1 MRTLFY
7 DRPRTLVLLVL
18 FLIAAGF
25 AALASQPRLEDPSLT
40 TRNASVFT
48 PWPGATPERV
58 EAQVTEPL
66 ERAIREV
73 PEVKTVESSSRTG
86 LSNIAITLD
95 AGVSSE
101 AAADSVWTRVRDRI
115 SDARTELPPGVG
127 ATELDNDLFPA
138 FTVITALRWQ
148 RDGPPNL
155 AILSRYAEE
164 LQTSLR
170 NVGSTDLVRIFGAAE
185 EEIVVEVATERLAA
199 AGMHVADVAQALDAA
214 DPKAAAGALHGR
226 ERDTLLD
233 VGGEFDTVGRI
244 ASVPLNQ
251 GAASSLQ
258 VGDVAQ
264 VVRGHETPPD
274 DMAIIGGERAVVVAT
289 RMAQTAQVGPWVEH
303 VQTELDAF
311 RDRLPAGVKLDV
323 LFDQSTYAEQRFG
336 GLLTNLG
343 LGVAIVVVVLVST
356 LGWRAALTVAFA
368 LPLTS
373 LGALFVINL
382 MGESL
387 NQMSVT
393 GLIVA
398 LGLVVDASIVMVD
411 AVRRKLR
418 EGMTARAAVADSVT
432 HFWAPLLASTV
443 TTMLAFMP
451 IALMPGAAGEFV
463 GGIAFSVMAA
473 LAVSYLVALTVTAS
487 VAGLVPG
494 PLTDGGG
501 WLQNGVRLPAVR
513 RGFEAMLDAVLAH
526 PRKAIAV
533 CFVLPATG
541 LWAAGQL
548 DVAFFPPADRNQIN
562 VEVWLPDDAAI
573 TETRAVVDRMAADLK
588 GVAGVEKADWF
599 LGRSAP
605 SNYYN
610 VVMRQE
616 GVPNY
621 AQGQVYTVDAAAA
634 SELVPQLQRMFDRR
648 VPRAQVLV
656 QEVSQGPPF
665 EAPLMLRVYGP
676 NLDTLRDL
684 GEQVRD
690 VMAATGGVT
699 HTRSILSGGS
709 PKVNLNVDEN
719 SALAAGLRLSDVAAR
734 LQALQDGQRGGSVI
748 EGPRELPVR
757 VRVPD
762 AARADLPN
770 LMAQELAGAPGT
782 GPLRGAPLQAVAE
795 AELVPNATPITRRNG
810 RRLVT
815 VFGYIEGDALP
826 QPVLDKVLANLDR
839 ADFTIPSGYDLELG
853 GENAERGE
861 ATSNL
866 AANVPMIVVLMVAA
880 TALTFNSFRLAGVLF
895 VVALQAFGLGLLSV
909 AVVGYNLG
917 FIVIVALMGLVG
929 LAINA
934 AIIIMAAFRDDD
946 HAAAGDRAA
955 MRDVV
960 VSKTSRHIVST
971 TVTTFGGFT
980 PLILS
985 SGAFW
990 PPFAVAIAG
999 GTLLTTVISFV
1010 FVPAVYAWLHPR
1022 PATRGVDPVD
1032 TAPTR
1037 TGTGG
1042 QRSDIESSSK
1052 AGLAT

>member
-1 MRTLFY
+1 MRTLFH
-7 DRPRTLVLLVL
+7 DRPRTLALLVL

-25 AALASQPRLEDPSLT
+25 AALSSQPRLEDPSLT
-40 TRNASVFT
+40 NRNASVFT

-58 EAQVTEPL
+58 EALVTEPL
-66 ERAIREV
+66 EREIRSI

-86 LSNIAITLD
+86 MSNIAVTLE
-95 AGVSSE
+95 AGVSS
-101 AAADSVWTRVRDRI
+101 AAQAESVWTRVRDRI
-115 SDARTELPPGVG
+115 SDARTAFPPEVG
-127 ATELDNDLFPA
+127 RTELDNDLFPA

-164 LQTSLR
+164 LRTSLR

-185 EEIVVEVATERLAA
+185 EEIVVEVATDRLAA
-199 AGMHVADVAQALDAA
+199 AGMHVADVARALDAA

-226 ERDTLLD
+226 DRDTLLD
-233 VGGEFDTVGRI
+233 VGGAFDTVRRI
-244 ASVPLNQ
+244 ATVPLAQ

-258 VGDVAQ
+258 VGDVAR
-264 VVRGHETPPD
+264 VRRGHETPPD
-274 DMAIIGGERAVVVAT
+274 DMAIIGGERAVVIAT
-289 RMAQTAQVGPWVEH
+289 RMQQTAQVGPWVDG
-303 VQTELDAF
+303 VQGELDAF
-311 RDRLPAGVKLDV
+311 RERLPAGVTLEV
-323 LFDQSTYAEQRFG
+323 LFDQSTYAEERFG

-343 LGVAIVVVVLVST
+343 LGMAIVVIVLVLT

-418 EGMTARAAVADSVT
+418 EGMAARDAVADSVT
-432 HFWAPLLASTV
+432 HFWGPLLASTV
-443 TTMLAFMP
+443 TTMLAFLP

-487 VAGLVPG
+487 IAGLVPG
-494 PLTDGGG
+494 PLTGGG
-501 WLQNGVRLPAVR
+501 GVLRNGVRLPAVR

-526 PRKAIAV
+526 PRKAMAL
-533 CFVLPATG
+533 CFVLPLTGFWSAT
-541 LWAAGQL
+541 QL
-548 DVAFFPPADRNQIN
+548 DEMFFPPADRNQIN

-573 TETRAVVDRMAADLK
+573 TETRAVVDRMAAELG
-588 GVAGVEKADWF
+588 GVEGVEKADWF
-599 LGRSAP
+599 IGRSAP

-610 VVMRQE
+610 VVMRQD

-621 AQGQVYTVDAAAA
+621 AQGQVYTADAAAA
-634 SELVPQLQRMFDRR
+634 GRLVSELQRMFDRR

-656 QEVSQGPPF
+656 QEVSQGPPI

-699 HTRSILSGGS
+699 HTRSILGGGS
-709 PKVNLNVDEN
+709 PKVNLNVDEEA
-719 SALAAGLRLSDVAAR
+719 ALAAGLRLKDVAAR
-734 LQALQDGQRGGSVI
+734 LDALQDGRDGGAVI
-748 EGPRELPVR
+748 EGPRELPVT

-762 AARADLPN
+762 RERSDLPA
-770 LMAQELAGAPGT
+770 LMARELPGPEAA
-782 GPLRGAPLQAVAE
+782 GPLSGAPLQAVAD

-826 QPVLDKVLANLDR
+826 QPVLDKVLANLERSDV
-839 ADFTIPSGYDLELG
+839 TIPPGYDLELG

-866 AANVPMIVVLMVAA
+866 AANVPMIVVLMIAA
-880 TALTFNSFRLAGVLF
+880 TALTFNSFRLAGVIF
-895 VVALQAFGLGLLSV
+895 VVAIQAFGLGLLSV
-909 AVVGYNLG
+909 ALVGYDLG

-934 AIIIMAAFRDDD
+934 AIIIMAAFREDPA
-946 HAAAGDRAA
+946 AAAGEPAA
-955 MRDVV
+955 MRDAVV
-960 VSKTSRHIVST
+960 ARTSRHIVST

-985 SGAFW
+985 SGEFW

-1010 FVPAVYAWLHPR
+1010 FVPAVYAWLYPGR
-1022 PATRGVDPVD
+1022 RTAD
-1032 TAPTR
+1032 TAAGSVGAQPAR
-1037 TGTGG
+1037 GP
-1042 QRSDIESSSK
+1042 RAIPIRES
-1052 AGLAT
+1052 